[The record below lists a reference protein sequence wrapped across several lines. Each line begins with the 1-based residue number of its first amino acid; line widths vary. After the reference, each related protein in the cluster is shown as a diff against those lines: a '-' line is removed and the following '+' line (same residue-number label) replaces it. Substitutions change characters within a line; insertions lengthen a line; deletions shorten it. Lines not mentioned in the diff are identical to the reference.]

1 MFYLFERYCPF
12 CGKREAATATP
23 PAEQGADE
31 AAPAE
36 QGADEA
42 APAEQGADEAAPAEQ
57 GADEAAPALIYG
69 GRQYGPERE
78 KES

>member
-31 AAPAE
+31 AAPA
-36 QGADEA
+36 
-42 APAEQGADEAAPAEQ
+42 
-57 GADEAAPALIYG
+57 LIYG